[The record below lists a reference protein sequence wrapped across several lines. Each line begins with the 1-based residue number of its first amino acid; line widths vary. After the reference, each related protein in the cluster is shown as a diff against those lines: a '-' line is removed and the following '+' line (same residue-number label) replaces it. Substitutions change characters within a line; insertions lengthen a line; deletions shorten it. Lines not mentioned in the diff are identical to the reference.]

1 MASGSR
7 AMGMRALVGAMAFAA
22 AAFSSMAQ
30 RHEKQQ
36 AALKGGGF
44 LPNDPTN
51 GTFNYRGR
59 GGNLAFRRA
68 AQKRRNV
75 LRHRKA
81 CRG

>member
-1 MASGSR
+1 MSRGTPSGAIR
-7 AMGMRALVGAMAFAA
+7 IAAAMAFVA

-36 AALKGGGF
+36 AVLKSGGY